1 MESFHPL
8 WFVTLAFEKS
18 QLGVSKMVPF
28 VSELSLF
35 NPFCHKTYR
44 QEARVA
50 YPYKN
55 IQRELVNLHSIN
67 AKKVDVYVYIVRIS

>member
-50 YPYKN
+50 YTYKK
-55 IQRELVNLHSIN
+55 IRRKVVNFHSIN
-67 AKKVDVYVYIVRIS
+67 AKKVDDHVYLDR